1 MNAITQTLLT
11 DLEKIL
17 AASPVMY
24 RQAKDSCGRNEGEPV
39 GTIMAQIP
47 WEMLGRVIGVRATMQ
62 VEAAPMIATGLE
74 T

>member
-1 MNAITQTLLT
+1 MDTTTQTLLT

-24 RQAKDSCGRNEGEPV
+24 RQAKDSCGRNEGEPR
-39 GTIMAQIP
+39 GTIAAQIP
-47 WEMLGRVIGVRATMQ
+47 LAILGRIRGVLGAVSVGTMP
-62 VEAAPMIATGLE
+62 VAVGLE